1 MHPALTERCHYSHNH
16 SYRSRL
22 RCMSRRRSLAVLGRY
37 SCITKSKHPSPL
49 LVCFT
54 TVGAPV
60 SPHPVRRE
68 QTASLSSSAR
78 PLLPV
83 PHQARNAQA
92 DARFA
97 GHQQHTRAHTHT
109 ANKVKT
115 WLLQYTSPPQL
126 LRRYTSVQTATLP
139 SRQRPCRRPSPYSR
153 PAAPRAAGVG
163 LASGGGQDM
172 HDGPGIIYIG
182 IPAQG

>member
-1 MHPALTERCHYSHNH
+1 
-16 SYRSRL
+16 
-22 RCMSRRRSLAVLGRY
+22 MSRRRSLAVLGRY

-60 SPHPVRRE
+60 PPHPVRRE

-92 DARFA
+92 DARLA

-115 WLLQYTSPPQL
+115 WLLPYTSPPQL

-153 PAAPRAAGVG
+153 PAAPRAAWVG